1 MIKHFGDVWRM
12 FDYINFTQLF
22 EQTSR
27 SIFSI
32 SFPCSLLPL
41 LVFTR
46 FTNFQEFSQFY
57 VKETKNNNNKIQ
69 IQFSLIHP
77 NHRIAS
83 FLERYQHSIECFVNV
98 LGWKA
103 PFGNGCEV
111 FPRRA
116 TSVASIK
123 LGLERRIIGCIDA
136 GQPLPFHPRA
146 RMYKSGCESSSRC
159 SLRLARRV
167 SAATRYFTVMFN
179 NSQTARWRE
188 SPVSAPPLRLP
199 LPLPSTPFE
208 LFRRLISCLVEDV
221 VVAISFASRGAWATS
236 SMKWT
241 TCLSYRIWL
250 TMEWGEGV
258 ILLWTLFFSFSFFG
272 GKGEGKGNGRF
283 FKENWRSEA
292 GRRRRLIY
300 LFFILS

>member
-1 MIKHFGDVWRM
+1 
-12 FDYINFTQLF
+12 
-22 EQTSR
+22 
-27 SIFSI
+27 
-32 SFPCSLLPL
+32 
-41 LVFTR
+41 
-46 FTNFQEFSQFY
+46 
-57 VKETKNNNNKIQ
+57 
-69 IQFSLIHP
+69 
-77 NHRIAS
+77 
-83 FLERYQHSIECFVNV
+83 
-98 LGWKA
+98 
-103 PFGNGCEV
+103 
-111 FPRRA
+111 
-116 TSVASIK
+116 
-123 LGLERRIIGCIDA
+123 
-136 GQPLPFHPRA
+136 
-146 RMYKSGCESSSRC
+146 MYKSGCESSSRC

-221 VVAISFASRGAWATS
+221 VVAISFASRGAWAIS

-300 LFFILS
+300 LFFILR